1 MNLLKQKKIQKI
13 SLILMIYNQV
23 IGTLNLEAN
32 QVKCKVND
40 KKER

>member
-23 IGTLNLEAN
+23 IWTLNLEAN